1 MSIDRS
7 LRLKSSLARHRNV
20 LTRAERVAKLMKDE
34 QWSDAMSPLGMAKLG
49 HRKIKAG
56 KKPKKEAAAEGA
68 EGATATTTATPA
80 AGAAGAKPAAGSGKA
95 APAKK

>member
-20 LTRAERVAKLMKDE
+20 LTRAERVEKLQKDE
-34 QWSDAMSPLGMAKLG
+34 QWKDEMSPLGMAKLG
-49 HRKIKAG
+49 HRKVKAG

-68 EGATATTTATPA
+68 EGAAATPAAAGAAAAKPA
-80 AGAAGAKPAAGSGKA
+80 AGAAKA
-95 APAKK
+95 APPKK